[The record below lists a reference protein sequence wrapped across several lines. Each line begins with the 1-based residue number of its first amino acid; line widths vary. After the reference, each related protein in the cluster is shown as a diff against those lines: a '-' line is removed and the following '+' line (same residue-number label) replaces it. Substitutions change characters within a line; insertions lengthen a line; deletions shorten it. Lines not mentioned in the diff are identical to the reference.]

1 MNCVVE
7 LVDASTGEIYY
18 NKNLGYAFAIGMPND
33 TGMNKLKEII
43 QSAIRGARIKRTP
56 IQLRL
61 CFTES
66 QDSLFLPFQD
76 INELKTPYE
85 IKPF

>member
-1 MNCVVE
+1 MNCFVE

-33 TGMNKLKEII
+33 VGMKKIKEIVE
-43 QSAIRGARIKRTP
+43 SAIRGARIKRTP
-56 IQLRL
+56 LQLRL
-61 CFTES
+61 CFTEPQPTLS
-66 QDSLFLPFQD
+66 LPFQD
-76 INELKTPYE
+76 VNELKTPYE